1 MSDEKHKEIDP
12 KSRQERGRVNSEI
25 SKKDP
30 KPAPHKGRGGQDPT
44 SSSDDRV
51 NRVKSETAKREEEI
65 LAFWKEHKIFEKS
78 LEKPTKGEF
87 VFYEGPPTANAM
99 PGTHHLIARAFKD
112 IILRY
117 KTMQGYH
124 VRRKAG
130 WDTHGLPVEL
140 EVEKSLGLKSKKE
153 IEEFGVAAFN
163 RQCKENVWKY
173 IDEWEKFTERIGYW
187 LDQKDAYVTY
197 KTKYTESLWWI
208 IKQIADKKLLYKD
221 YKVVPWCPR
230 CGTALSSHELA
241 QGYKDVKDL
250 SVFVKFKI
258 AGAGA
263 KFSQDFL
270 LRNVNHSETFSG
282 SFFIL
287 AWTTTPWT
295 LPGNVALAV
304 GKDIDYVKVKV
315 GNEVFIL
322 AKERI

>member
-130 WDTHGLPVEL
+130 WDTHGLPVEIA
-140 EVEKSLGLKSKKE
+140 VEKEFKFLSKKD
-153 IEEFGVAAFN
+153 IEEYGVAKFN
-163 RQCKENVWKY
+163 EKCKERVLKY
-173 IDEWEKFTERIGYW
+173 IDEWGRFTERMGYW
-187 LDQKDAYVTY
+187 VDQKNAYFTY
-197 KTKYTESLWWI
+197 T
-208 IKQIADKKLLYKD
+208 
-221 YKVVPWCPR
+221 PR
-230 CGTALSSHELA
+230 
-241 QGYKDVKDL
+241 
-250 SVFVKFKI
+250 
-258 AGAGA
+258 
-263 KFSQDFL
+263 
-270 LRNVNHSETFSG
+270 SEERR
-282 SFFIL
+282 
-287 AWTTTPWT
+287 
-295 LPGNVALAV
+295 V
-304 GKDIDYVKVKV
+304 GK
-315 GNEVFIL
+315 EC
-322 AKERI
+322 RSR